1 MVALGDFVTRGD
13 VVALLDMWWLIG
25 DVVALLEDVVAHCHW
40 RCGGLWIFGASIC
53 SFFLSFITIL
63 VIL

>member
-1 MVALGDFVTRGD
+1 MVALGDFVTHGD
-13 VVALLDMWWLIG
+13 AVALLDMWWLIG

-53 SFFLSFITIL
+53 SFF
-63 VIL
+63 